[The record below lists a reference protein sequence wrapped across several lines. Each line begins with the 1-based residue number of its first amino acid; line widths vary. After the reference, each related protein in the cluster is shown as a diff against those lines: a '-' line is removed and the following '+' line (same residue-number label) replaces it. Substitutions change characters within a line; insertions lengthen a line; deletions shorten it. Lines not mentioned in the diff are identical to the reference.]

1 MTDEK
6 QPEGRRLEGKVAL
19 ITGGTRGIGR
29 EFVERFARE
38 GASVVFTGRSGD
50 VGAAVAEEARGRGQH
65 VVFAQGSAAVE
76 DDVRSAVE
84 TAVREFGSLTTVIN
98 NAAATHLTGPGRPD
112 TKVADIETD
121 VFDEVIRTGLYGT
134 FWATKYAIPH
144 LIEAGGGAVI
154 NISAASSV
162 LSITGRPAYQSSKG
176 AINSFTRQVAVDY
189 GQYGIRSNAIIVGF
203 TNTGGVEL
211 TKMVANEKLM
221 APVRKTI
228 MLPRLGLMSDVA
240 SGAVYLASDE
250 GEFVTGVL
258 LPIDGGVTC
267 HLEMPDTSSISAFGD

>member
-1 MTDEK
+1 M
-6 QPEGRRLEGKVAL
+6 RLQGKVAL
-19 ITGGTRGIGR
+19 ISGGTRGIGR

-50 VGAAVAEEARGRGQH
+50 AGKAVAAEARARGEN

-76 DDVRSAVE
+76 EDVHTAVE
-84 TAVREFGSLTTVIN
+84 LAVREFGSLTTVIN

-112 TKVADIETD
+112 TKVADVTTE

-134 FWATKYAIPH
+134 FWAAKYAIPH
-144 LIEAGGGAVI
+144 LINAGGGSII

-162 LSITGRPAYQSSKG
+162 LSIQGRPSYQASKG
-176 AINSFTRQVAVDY
+176 AINTLTRQIAVDY

-203 TNTGGVEL
+203 TNTGGEEL
-211 TKMVANEKLM
+211 TKMVANEALM
-221 APVRKTI
+221 GPVRKTI
-228 MLPRLGLMSDVA
+228 MLPRLGLPSDIA

-267 HLEMPDTSSISAFGD
+267 HLEMPDTASISAFGD